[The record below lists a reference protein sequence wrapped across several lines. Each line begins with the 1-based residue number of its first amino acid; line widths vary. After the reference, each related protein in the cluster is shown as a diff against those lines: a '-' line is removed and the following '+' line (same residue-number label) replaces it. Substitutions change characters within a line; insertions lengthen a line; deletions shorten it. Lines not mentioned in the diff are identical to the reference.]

1 MGVRSG
7 RVPVGLILLIN
18 SCAADVE
25 VHNAYTD
32 RLARLQ
38 ALTVIVSDCATAMAR
53 REALCRHRDR
63 ARATRKS
70 ESLVGSREARRRRVG
85 RGRWFTIMP
94 CELPD
99 HVR

>member
-38 ALTVIVSDCATAMAR
+38 AMTVIVSDCATAMAR
-53 REALCRHRDR
+53 REAAYVGIAI
-63 ARATRKS
+63 ARAQRASRK
-70 ESLVGSREARRRRVG
+70 SLVGGREARRRAPARSS
-85 RGRWFTIMP
+85 RRPPSATT
-94 CELPD
+94 
-99 HVR
+99 